1 MEKIDW
7 KVEGMDCSNC
17 ALSISKFLQKKGMQ
31 EVNVNPI
38 DGKVTFIDKENS
50 DLEKIKIGI
59 WNSGGKE
66 SGVEWLRGQPKED
79 SGGGT
84 AR

>member
-1 MEKIDW
+1 MLNAQESIARLKAAW
-7 KVEGMDCSNC
+7 SEVARSNPESVNIGQFIV
-17 ALSISKFLQKKGMQ
+17 SIAHLTMT
-31 EVNVNPI
+31 V
-38 DGKVTFIDKENS
+38 
-50 DLEKIKIGI
+50 KIKIGI